1 MGLISRVSSRTYRLW
16 TEKKNRLFGD
26 FLAERMASE
35 LTNYVNQIV
44 EIVTWDGRL
53 IVGTLKGFDQNIN
66 LILNE
71 SHERVF
77 STTTGVEKVP
87 LGLYVIRGDTVAM
100 VGEVN
105 QEVDNLLDFNSIKA
119 APIK

>member
-1 MGLISRVSSRTYRLW
+1 
-16 TEKKNRLFGD
+16 
-26 FLAERMASE
+26 MASE

-119 APIK
+119 APIKSLYT